1 MDFNATIDLIIK
13 DLRETAEIID
23 DLKKYPGVPFLQV
36 ELAKSKCKSAGE
48 VISLLKNLTEKIS
61 VAVTSPPVEPEPAVV
76 IPPSPVIATAP
87 LIDLETSIDPAPVT
101 VPSPIK
107 TPTPVQKTDSPKK
120 EREKVTDYAILAD
133 KFNRPSNRSDGQS
146 DNRAIEEDA
155 SEILM
160 ARPITNLFEAIGL
173 NDKFLFIGEI
183 FKGNKE
189 EYAQIISRLDKA
201 ENLSDAR
208 AIITSYTGNSNEN
221 EAVKQLLRL
230 VKRKFPPHE

>member
-1 MDFNATIDLIIK
+1 M
-13 DLRETAEIID
+13 
-23 DLKKYPGVPFLQV
+23 
-36 ELAKSKCKSAGE
+36 
-48 VISLLKNLTEKIS
+48 
-61 VAVTSPPVEPEPAVV
+61 
-76 IPPSPVIATAP
+76 
-87 LIDLETSIDPAPVT
+87 
-101 VPSPIK
+101 
-107 TPTPVQKTDSPKK
+107 
-120 EREKVTDYAILAD
+120 AD

>member
-61 VAVTSPPVEPEPAVV
+61 VAVTSPPVESEPAVV
-76 IPPSPVIATAP
+76 IPPSPIITPTPV
-87 LIDLETSIDPAPVT
+87 IDPAPVT
-101 VPSPIK
+101 TPSPVK
-107 TPTPVQKTDSPKK
+107 TPTPVQNTDIPKK
-120 EREKVTDYAILAD
+120 EREKVTDYPILAD

-160 ARPITNLFEAIGL
+160 ARPITNLSEAIGL

-201 ENLSDAR
+201 ENLTDAR
-208 AIITSYTGNSNEN
+208 AIITSYTGNSNEY